1 MKVAIVN
8 LGCKVNRVESDTI
21 ALSYMNRGASVVDP
35 READVV
41 VVNTC
46 TVTSEAEKK
55 TRKQI
60 RRVLR
65 ENDHARVVVTGCAAV
80 ISPDFFAALSDR
92 VCVVDKADLLE
103 EGTVFETALAPSA
116 TQASQGVRAGRA
128 FPTRVGVKVQDGCNH
143 ACTYCIV
150 HVARGRAW
158 SRPAEDIEQE
168 VRSLIGAGVKEI
180 VLTGIDLG
188 SYCYRGNAAPEGG
201 GTTLSLAGLLRRLLI
216 VAGEC
221 EAPDVRFRVSSVEPR
236 SVDDDF
242 IDLLASANGRVCR
255 HLHLPLQSGSSKVLR
270 EMHRPYSAKEFCDLT
285 QRMRQRVPTLSLTTD
300 IIVGFPGET
309 EEDFQETCQVAQTV
323 HFSKIHVFRYSKR
336 EGTPAAART
345 DQISAECKEDRAQ
358 RLIRLGNELRH
369 SCAEGMLGQTETIVA
384 EQPGLGTTESY
395 YKVRFDAAAHT
406 EGIFRAHITEVDSDG
421 VLFAL

>member
-21 ALSYMNRGASVVDP
+21 ALSYMNRGALLVSP
-35 READVV
+35 READLI

-46 TVTSEAEKK
+46 TVTGEAEKK

-65 ENDHARVVVTGCAAV
+65 ENDHARVLVTGCAAV
-80 ISPDFFAALSDR
+80 ISPDFFASLSDR
-92 VCVVDKADLLE
+92 VGVVDKADLLE
-103 EGTVFETALAPSA
+103 EGTVFETASAPA
-116 TQASQGVRAGRA
+116 AAHAEHLVRAGQA

-158 SRPAEDIEQE
+158 SRPPEAIEQE
-168 VRSLIGAGVKEI
+168 VRSLIEAGVKEI

-188 SYCYRGNAAPEGG
+188 SYRYRGAVGIL
-201 GTTLSLAGLLRRLLI
+201 TLAGLLRRLLA
-216 VAGEC
+216 VADEC
-221 EAPDVRFRVSSVEPR
+221 KAPDVRFRVSSIEPR
-236 SVDDDF
+236 SINSDF
-242 IDLLASANGRVCR
+242 IDLLASAEGRVCR

-270 EMHRPYSAKEFCDLT
+270 EMQRPYSADDFCDLV
-285 QRMRQRVPTLSLTTD
+285 RRLREKVPTLSLTTD

-309 EEDFQETCQVAQTV
+309 EEDFQETCRVAQAV

-336 EGTPAAART
+336 EGTPAAARA
-345 DQISAECKEDRAQ
+345 DQVSVECKEDRAQ
-358 RLIRLGNELRH
+358 RLMRLGDDLRH
-369 SCAEGMLGQTETIVA
+369 SFAEGMLGQMETIVA

-395 YKVRFDAAAHT
+395 YKVRFDTAASAH
-406 EGIFRAHITEVDSDG
+406 GIFRARITEVDSDG